1 MNIRVC
7 FAKYDRLRFLG
18 HLDVMRYFQHAIA
31 RSGIPIAYSQGF
43 HPHMIMSFAQPL
55 ALSMTSDGEYFDC
68 ELAIEKAPSDDYA
81 EELAKSLQGAMCDG
95 FYIRSVTVLPER
107 EPNTRKQTGMS
118 QIAGAMYLCEP
129 LPGFEKPLADALASF
144 AGLQSYCIEKKAK
157 NGTRAV
163 DVRAGVHAIG
173 VVNGDFP
180 NDFLENEDRDSVNY
194 LSDDGVF
201 SVPETLCDGWGYER
215 SEHALHRDGAPRFL
229 FAVDA
234 GSENNISA
242 ELIAT
247 ALRQIASGVTEESG
261 ADGEEPSSDAGIP
274 ERCFT
279 LHRMEL
285 YRNRDGHMVSLSE
298 C

>member
-68 ELAIEKAPSDDYA
+68 ELAADA
-81 EELAKSLQGAMCDG
+81 EVDAEDLCERLQAAMCDG

-129 LPGFEKPLADALASF
+129 LPGCEKALTDALSVF
-144 AGLQSYCIEKKAK
+144 AGMTSYCIEKKAK
-157 NGTRAV
+157 NGMRAV

-173 VVNGDFP
+173 IVNGSCSADTG
-180 NDFLENEDRDSVNY
+180 DALSDASADTSTGASAKNEGAGSVRY
-194 LSDDGVF
+194 LADDGVF
-201 SVPETLCDGWGYER
+201 SVPETLGEGWGREH

-247 ALRQIASGVTEESG
+247 ALRQIA
-261 ADGEEPSSDAGIP
+261 AGELP

-285 YRNRDGHMVSLSE
+285 YRSGDGHMISLSE
-298 C
+298 

>member
-68 ELAIEKAPSDDYA
+68 ELADDA
-81 EELAKSLQGAMCDG
+81 EVDAEDLCERLQAAMCDG

-129 LPGFEKPLADALASF
+129 LPGCEKALTDALSVF
-144 AGLQSYCIEKKAK
+144 AGMTSYCIEKKAK
-157 NGTRAV
+157 NGMRAV

-173 VVNGDFP
+173 IVKGSCCGADGEEITS
-180 NDFLENEDRDSVNY
+180 ENESGDCIEY
-194 LSDDGVF
+194 LADDGVF
-201 SVPETLCDGWGYER
+201 SVPETLGEGWGREH
-215 SEHALHRDGAPRFL
+215 SEHALHRDGAPRFV

-247 ALRQIASGVTEESG
+247 ALRQVA
-261 ADGEEPSSDAGIP
+261 AGELP

-285 YRNRDGHMVSLSE
+285 YRSMDGHMISLSE
-298 C
+298 

>member
-68 ELAIEKAPSDDYA
+68 ELAADA
-81 EELAKSLQGAMCDG
+81 EVDAEDLCERLQAAMCDG

-129 LPGFEKPLADALASF
+129 LPGCEKALTDALSVF
-144 AGLQSYCIEKKAK
+144 AGMTSYCIEKKAK
-157 NGTRAV
+157 NGMRAV
-163 DVRAGVHAIG
+163 DVRAGIHAVGIVKG
-173 VVNGDFP
+173 SCCGADGEDINS
-180 NDFLENEDRDSVNY
+180 ENESGVRIEY
-194 LSDDGVF
+194 LADDGVF
-201 SVPETLCDGWGYER
+201 SVPETLGEGWGREH
-215 SEHALHRDGAPRFL
+215 SEHALHRDGAPRFV

-247 ALRQIASGVTEESG
+247 ALRQVA
-261 ADGEEPSSDAGIP
+261 AGELP

-285 YRNRDGHMVSLSE
+285 YRSRDGHMISLSE
-298 C
+298 

>member
-68 ELAIEKAPSDDYA
+68 ELAADA
-81 EELAKSLQGAMCDG
+81 EVDAEDLCERLQAAMCDG

-129 LPGFEKPLADALASF
+129 LPGCEKALTDALSVF
-144 AGLQSYCIEKKAK
+144 AGMTSYCIEKKAK
-157 NGTRAV
+157 NGMRAV
-163 DVRAGVHAIG
+163 DVRAGVHAVGIVKG
-173 VVNGDFP
+173 SCCGADGEEITS
-180 NDFLENEDRDSVNY
+180 ENESGVRIEY
-194 LSDDGVF
+194 LADDGVF
-201 SVPETLCDGWGYER
+201 SVPETLGEGWGREH
-215 SEHALHRDGAPRFL
+215 SEHALHRDGAPRFV

-247 ALRQIASGVTEESG
+247 ALRQVA
-261 ADGEEPSSDAGIP
+261 AGELP

-285 YRNRDGHMVSLSE
+285 YRSRDGHMISLSE
-298 C
+298 

>member
-68 ELAIEKAPSDDYA
+68 ELAADA
-81 EELAKSLQGAMCDG
+81 EVDAEDLCERLQAAMCDG

-129 LPGFEKPLADALASF
+129 LPGCEKALTDALSVF
-144 AGLQSYCIEKKAK
+144 AGMTSYCIEKKAK
-157 NGTRAV
+157 NGMRAV

-173 VVNGDFP
+173 IVKGSCCGADGEEITS
-180 NDFLENEDRDSVNY
+180 ENESGVRIEY
-194 LSDDGVF
+194 LADDGVF
-201 SVPETLCDGWGYER
+201 SVPETLGEGWGREH
-215 SEHALHRDGAPRFL
+215 SEHALHRDGAPRFV

-247 ALRQIASGVTEESG
+247 ALRQVA
-261 ADGEEPSSDAGIP
+261 AGELP

-285 YRNRDGHMVSLSE
+285 YRSRDGHMISLSE
-298 C
+298 

>member
-68 ELAIEKAPSDDYA
+68 ELAADA
-81 EELAKSLQGAMCDG
+81 EVDAEDLCERLQAAMCDG

-129 LPGFEKPLADALASF
+129 LPGCEKALTDALSVF
-144 AGLQSYCIEKKAK
+144 AGMTSYCIEKKAK
-157 NGTRAV
+157 NGMRAV
-163 DVRAGVHAIG
+163 DVRAGVHAVGIVKG
-173 VVNGDFP
+173 SCCGADGEEITS
-180 NDFLENEDRDSVNY
+180 ENESGDRIEY
-194 LSDDGVF
+194 LADDGVF
-201 SVPETLCDGWGYER
+201 SVPETLGEGWGREH
-215 SEHALHRDGAPRFL
+215 SEHALHRDGAPRFV

-247 ALRQIASGVTEESG
+247 ALRQVA
-261 ADGEEPSSDAGIP
+261 AGELP

-285 YRNRDGHMVSLSE
+285 YRSRDGHMISLSE
-298 C
+298 

>member
-1 MNIRVC
+1 
-7 FAKYDRLRFLG
+7 
-18 HLDVMRYFQHAIA
+18 
-31 RSGIPIAYSQGF
+31 
-43 HPHMIMSFAQPL
+43 MIMSFAQPL

-68 ELAIEKAPSDDYA
+68 ELAADA
-81 EELAKSLQGAMCDG
+81 EVDAEDLCERLQAAMCDG

-129 LPGFEKPLADALASF
+129 LPGCEKALTDALSVF
-144 AGLQSYCIEKKAK
+144 AGMTSYCIEKKAK
-157 NGTRAV
+157 NGMRAV

-173 VVNGDFP
+173 IVKGSCCGADGE
-180 NDFLENEDRDSVNY
+180 DITSENESGVRIEY
-194 LSDDGVF
+194 LADDGVF
-201 SVPETLCDGWGYER
+201 SVPETLGEGWGREH
-215 SEHALHRDGAPRFL
+215 SEHALHRDGAPRFV

-247 ALRQIASGVTEESG
+247 ALRQVA
-261 ADGEEPSSDAGIP
+261 AGELP

-285 YRNRDGHMVSLSE
+285 YRSRDGHMISLSE
-298 C
+298 

>member
-68 ELAIEKAPSDDYA
+68 ELADDAEVDAEDLCERLQAP
-81 EELAKSLQGAMCDG
+81 MCDG

-129 LPGFEKPLADALASF
+129 LPGCEKALTDALSVF
-144 AGLQSYCIEKKAK
+144 AGMTSYCIEKKAK
-157 NGTRAV
+157 NGMRAV

-173 VVNGDFP
+173 IVMGSCCGADGEEITS
-180 NDFLENEDRDSVNY
+180 ENESGDCIEY
-194 LSDDGVF
+194 LADDGVF
-201 SVPETLCDGWGYER
+201 SVPETLGEGWGCEH
-215 SEHALHRDGAPRFL
+215 SEHALHRDGAPRFV

-247 ALRQIASGVTEESG
+247 ALQQVAAEEL
-261 ADGEEPSSDAGIP
+261 P

-285 YRNRDGHMVSLSE
+285 YRSRDGHMISLSE
-298 C
+298 

>member
-68 ELAIEKAPSDDYA
+68 ELAADA
-81 EELAKSLQGAMCDG
+81 EVDAEDLCERLQAAMCDG

-129 LPGFEKPLADALASF
+129 LPGCEKALTDALSVF
-144 AGLQSYCIEKKAK
+144 AGMTSYCIEKKAK
-157 NGTRAV
+157 NGMRAV

-173 VVNGDFP
+173 IVKGSCCGADGE
-180 NDFLENEDRDSVNY
+180 DITSENESGVRIEY
-194 LSDDGVF
+194 LADDGVF
-201 SVPETLCDGWGYER
+201 SVPETLGEGWGREH
-215 SEHALHRDGAPRFL
+215 SEHALHRDGAPRFV

-247 ALRQIASGVTEESG
+247 ALRQVA
-261 ADGEEPSSDAGIP
+261 AGELP

-285 YRNRDGHMVSLSE
+285 YRSRDGHMISLSE
-298 C
+298 

>member
-68 ELAIEKAPSDDYA
+68 ELAADA
-81 EELAKSLQGAMCDG
+81 EVDEEDLCERLQAAMCDG

-129 LPGFEKPLADALASF
+129 LPGCEKALTDALSVF
-144 AGLQSYCIEKKAK
+144 AGMTSYCIEKKAK
-157 NGTRAV
+157 NGMRAV
-163 DVRAGVHAIG
+163 DVRAGVHAVGIVKG
-173 VVNGDFP
+173 SCCGADGEEITS
-180 NDFLENEDRDSVNY
+180 ENESGVRIEY
-194 LSDDGVF
+194 LADDGVF
-201 SVPETLCDGWGYER
+201 SVPETLGEGWGREH
-215 SEHALHRDGAPRFL
+215 SEHALHRDGAPRFV

-247 ALRQIASGVTEESG
+247 ALRQVA
-261 ADGEEPSSDAGIP
+261 AGELP

-285 YRNRDGHMVSLSE
+285 YRSRDGHMISLSE
-298 C
+298 

>member
-68 ELAIEKAPSDDYA
+68 ELAADA
-81 EELAKSLQGAMCDG
+81 EVDAEDLCERLQAAMCDG

-129 LPGFEKPLADALASF
+129 LPGCEKALTDALSVF
-144 AGLQSYCIEKKAK
+144 AGMTSYCIEKKAK
-157 NGTRAV
+157 NGMRAV

-173 VVNGDFP
+173 IVKESCCGTDGEEITS
-180 NDFLENEDRDSVNY
+180 ENESGVRIEY
-194 LSDDGVF
+194 LADDGVF
-201 SVPETLCDGWGYER
+201 SVPETLGKGWGREH
-215 SEHALHRDGAPRFL
+215 SEHALHRDGAPRFV

-247 ALRQIASGVTEESG
+247 ALRQVA
-261 ADGEEPSSDAGIP
+261 AGELP

-285 YRNRDGHMVSLSE
+285 YRSRDGHMISLSE
-298 C
+298 

>member
-68 ELAIEKAPSDDYA
+68 ELAADA
-81 EELAKSLQGAMCDG
+81 EVDAEDLCERLQAAMCDG

-129 LPGFEKPLADALASF
+129 LPGCEKALTDALSVF
-144 AGLQSYCIEKKAK
+144 AGMTSYCIEKKAK
-157 NGTRAV
+157 NGMRAV
-163 DVRAGVHAIG
+163 DVRAGIHAVGIVKG
-173 VVNGDFP
+173 SCCGADGE
-180 NDFLENEDRDSVNY
+180 DITSENESGVRIEY
-194 LSDDGVF
+194 LADDGVF
-201 SVPETLCDGWGYER
+201 SVPETLGEGWGREH
-215 SEHALHRDGAPRFL
+215 SEHALHRDGAPRFV

-247 ALRQIASGVTEESG
+247 ALRQVA
-261 ADGEEPSSDAGIP
+261 AGELP

-285 YRNRDGHMVSLSE
+285 YRSRDGHMISLSE
-298 C
+298 

>member
-68 ELAIEKAPSDDYA
+68 ELAADA
-81 EELAKSLQGAMCDG
+81 EVDAEDLCERLQAAMCDG

-129 LPGFEKPLADALASF
+129 LPGCEKALTDALSVF
-144 AGLQSYCIEKKAK
+144 AGMTSYCIEKKAK
-157 NGTRAV
+157 NGMRAV
-163 DVRAGVHAIG
+163 DVRAGVHAVGIVKG
-173 VVNGDFP
+173 SCCGADGE
-180 NDFLENEDRDSVNY
+180 DITSENESGVRIEY
-194 LSDDGVF
+194 LADDGVF
-201 SVPETLCDGWGYER
+201 SVPETLGEGWGREH
-215 SEHALHRDGAPRFL
+215 SEHALHRDGAPRFV

-247 ALRQIASGVTEESG
+247 ALRQVA
-261 ADGEEPSSDAGIP
+261 AGELP

-285 YRNRDGHMVSLSE
+285 YRSRDGHMISLSE
-298 C
+298 